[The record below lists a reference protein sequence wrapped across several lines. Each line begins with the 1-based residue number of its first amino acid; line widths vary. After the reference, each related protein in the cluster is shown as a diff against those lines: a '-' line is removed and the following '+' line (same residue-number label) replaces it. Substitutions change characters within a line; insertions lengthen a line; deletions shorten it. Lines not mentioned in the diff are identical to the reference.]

1 MKNFDYN
8 IPTRV
13 HFGKGQISKLRGEVK
28 NFGHNVLL
36 VYGGNSIKR
45 NGIYDQVMEQLND
58 SDINVFELSGIAP
71 NPRIDSARDGVK
83 LCRNVR

>member
-36 VYGGNSIKR
+36 VYGEIVLKEMEFTTRLWNS
-45 NGIYDQVMEQLND
+45 
-58 SDINVFELSGIAP
+58 
-71 NPRIDSARDGVK
+71 
-83 LCRNVR
+83 